1 MQIILIFLNPEKQ
14 KIQQEKQQK
23 INDFNSKIDL
33 KKRRKIK
40 RKKKKHLEK
49 EIKLNKK
56 IF

>member
-33 KKRRKIK
+33 KKRRKIE